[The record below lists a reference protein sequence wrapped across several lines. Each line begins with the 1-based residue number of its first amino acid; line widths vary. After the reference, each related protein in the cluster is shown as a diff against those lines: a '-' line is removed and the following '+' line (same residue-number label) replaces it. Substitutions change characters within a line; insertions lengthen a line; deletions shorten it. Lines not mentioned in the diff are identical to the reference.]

1 MKLTRRLTAAI
12 ALAASAVLLPAAASA
27 APARSAPARSAA
39 AAAPAC
45 NTSLETWFAPEGNGY
60 AGGAVY
66 VVEFSNIGKA
76 TCTVTGYPTVKLTE
90 NGTQVGLK
98 ATTSGAAPAT
108 VTLKPGQTAHIA
120 LTIRDAGV
128 VPAAA
133 HQRPVRPAAG
143 KDRGSRLPAEQRRVP
158 AQVHDGRGRDQPGCR
173 HPVLYTQLTSRAP
186 LTQPTSADQ
195 PH

>member
-45 NTSLETWFAPEGNGY
+45 STSLETWFAPEGNGY
-60 AGGAVY
+60 TGGAVY

-108 VTLKPGQTAHIA
+108 VTLKPGQTAHVA
-120 LTIRDAGV
+120 LTIRDAGALCRPLPTNGLSV
-128 VPAAA
+128 QPPGKTAAPDFPLNSGA
-133 HQRPVRPAAG
+133 
-143 KDRGSRLPAEQRRVP
+143 
-158 AQVHDGRGRDQPGCR
+158 CR
-173 HPVLYTQLTSRAP
+173 HKSTTDVDAISPGVGIPFYTHS
-186 LTQPTSADQ
+186 
-195 PH
+195 